1 MRTRTELSKTVRE
14 LSRRFLVAL
23 LTAPI
28 YAYRY
33 TLSPMLPKSCRFE
46 PSCSA
51 YALEALSLHGPV
63 HGSFLA
69 LKRLSRCHPIAFLGG
84 SSGHDPVPRSVSHH

>member
-1 MRTRTELSKTVRE
+1 MTTRTELSKKLRWAA
-14 LSRRFLVAL
+14 RRVLVAL
-23 LTAPI
+23 LSAPV

-51 YALEALSLHGPV
+51 YALEALSTHGPV
-63 HGSFLA
+63 RGTWLA
-69 LKRLSRCHPIAFLGG
+69 LRRLSRCHPVAFLGG
-84 SSGHDPVPRSVSHH
+84 SSGHDPVPGTRLHR